1 MESDWSWNVWYYGFQ
16 GPQVGEKNN
25 RKVARWLGVPIE
37 QCIGVQRDVLSEQDL
52 WSAARLVEDRALIGF
67 TNLVTGPMSFPGPFT
82 VAPDE
87 HGET

>member
-25 RKVARWLGVPIE
+25 RKVARWLE
-37 QCIGVQRDVLSEQDL
+37 QPFEMCIGVQRDVLDPIEI
-52 WSAARLVEDRALIGF
+52 WSSARLVEDRALIGF
-67 TNLVTGPMSFPGPFT
+67 SIATSPPTSFPGPYI